1 MDLYLHETY
10 FIDYQNPDI
19 EEFVRAK
26 VSEDMSQTEKAI
38 ALYESVRDGWR
49 YNPYQ
54 LDFNPSSLK
63 ASTVLATSEAHC
75 LGKAILLAACLRF
88 AEIPA
93 RLHFYQVQNHLGTSH
108 LEEYL
113 NTNVLVFHG
122 ATEIFLEQK
131 WVIATPAFNK
141 GLCEKLG
148 VEVLEFDGKHDSI
161 FQSYA
166 REKGKFMEYLHDYGS
181 YHDLPYEFMVREFK
195 RVYGDVIRESSPQT
209 EGPIRISGLDSST

>member
-1 MDLYLHETY
+1 MDLYLHNTY
-10 FIDYQNPDI
+10 FIDHLAPDI
-19 EEFVRAK
+19 RAFVRAQI
-26 VSEDMSQTEKAI
+26 SEDWEPKEKAI

-54 LDFNPSSLK
+54 LDFSPESLQ
-63 ASTVLATSEAHC
+63 ASTVLHTKEAHC
-75 LGKAILLAACLRF
+75 LGKAILLAACLRSV
-88 AEIPA
+88 EIPT
-93 RLHFYQVQNHLGTSH
+93 RLHFYQVQNHLGTSR

-113 NTNVLVFHG
+113 NSSILVFHG
-122 ATEIFLEQK
+122 ATEIYLDKK

-161 FQSYA
+161 FQAYA

-181 YHDLPYEFMVREFK
+181 YHDLPYEFMLREFK
-195 RVYGDVIRESSPQT
+195 RVYGDLIQDSTPNED
-209 EGPIRISGLDSST
+209 GPVRISGLNLPD